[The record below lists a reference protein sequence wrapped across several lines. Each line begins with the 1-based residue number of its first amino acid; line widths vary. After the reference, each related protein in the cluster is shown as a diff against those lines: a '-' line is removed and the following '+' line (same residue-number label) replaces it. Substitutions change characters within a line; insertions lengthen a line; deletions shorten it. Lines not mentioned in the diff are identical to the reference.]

1 MAVEGSLDIFRLPE
15 ILQVVSHQRKT
26 GILTVQGESDIVA
39 VSFLDGSIVAADSLN
54 RTVEEKLGEVLER
67 EGLAGRESFAE
78 VAAAAQQ
85 GEGRLF
91 DLLVARGVVEREG
104 LLAAMRAQT
113 YDLLFELLVWESGEF
128 KFYSGD
134 EVSYEEGFKPI
145 AVEELLLRAIA
156 ESEDEEEAALPA
168 GGVLYILAEPA
179 PCEVRERVGPP
190 RPGEDGG
197 GVLWVSPEEERLRQ
211 LLAEPQS
218 VEALI
223 ATTGLGEHK
232 VRFALYRFLA
242 AGVAE
247 THEPEEADEP
257 APLTAPPPLPEPSPA
272 APPASSSRR
281 ASAAPAA
288 TAAGAASP
296 ALLGVEMPGE
306 DTLAG
311 LAPPVEAPE
320 PRRRPRRPPRTAVPR
335 PAAVAVPALVAAV
348 HLAALGLALA
358 AAIAVLREPIRLL
371 LPFPWQ
377 EQAREVEAA
386 ARFDAA
392 ATEIDRA
399 AKTWYLLEG
408 VFPRSLGPLSG
419 AGLLAG
425 GDLAAPGDRPY
436 VYLPSADAYR
446 LRPADSAEDAGL
458 GEAIS
463 GNFLLD
469 ADFQATAEAGQSPPL
484 VLLD

>member
-15 ILQVVSHQRKT
+15 ILQVVSQQRKT

-54 RTVEEKLGEVLER
+54 QTVEEKLGEVLER
-67 EGLAGRESFAE
+67 EGLAGRDRFAE

-91 DLLVARGVVEREG
+91 DLLVARGVVERSG
-104 LLAAMRAQT
+104 LLAAIRAQT
-113 YDLLFELLVWESGEF
+113 YDLLFELLTWESGEF

-134 EVSYEEGFKPI
+134 EVSYEEGFQPI

-156 ESEDEEEAALPA
+156 ESEDEEEEAALPT
-168 GGVLYILAEPA
+168 GGVLYIGADPA
-179 PCEVRERVGPP
+179 PREVRERIGPTL
-190 RPGEDGG
+190 PGEDSGD
-197 GVLWVSPEEERLRQ
+197 VVWVSPEEMRVWQ
-211 LLAEPQS
+211 LLAQPQS

-247 THEPEEADEP
+247 THEPEEAEEP
-257 APLTAPPPLPEPSPA
+257 VPLAAPPPLPEPGPG
-272 APPASSSRR
+272 PGLPLRDR
-281 ASAAPAA
+281 AVAGGA
-288 TAAGAASP
+288 TAGA
-296 ALLGVEMPGE
+296 LHDVEMPGE

-311 LAPPVEAPE
+311 LSPLTEPP
-320 PRRRPRRPPRTAVPR
+320 PRRRGRGSER
-335 PAAVAVPALVAAV
+335 PAAARPSAAAVPPLSALA
-348 HLAALGLALA
+348 HLAALGLVLA
-358 AAIAVLREPIRLL
+358 VAVAVLREPIQLL

-377 EQAREVEAA
+377 QEARAVEAA

-392 ATEIDRA
+392 ALEVDRA

-408 VFPRSLGPLSG
+408 AFAQSLGRL
-419 AGLLAG
+419 AATGLLDDA
-425 GDLAAPGDRPY
+425 DLAAPDGEPY
-436 VYLPSADAYR
+436 AYSSSADAYR
-446 LRPADSAEDAGL
+446 LRPAGSAEDAGV
-458 GEAIS
+458 GETIS

-469 ADFQATAEAGQSPPL
+469 ADFLAVAEAGRNPPL
-484 VLLD
+484 ILLD